1 MAEHDNDWELDV
13 DITNRERKR
22 FRAEFKQATEADEE
36 ELLYPWFAR
45 FIKRWP
51 YEGDPTDAKTYLDL
65 KLSEW
70 VEAQKRVTAAFQ
82 RLAGAS

>member
-36 ELLYPWFAR
+36 ELLYPWFAK

-51 YEGDPTDAKTYLDL
+51 FDGDSTDPKSYQDL